1 METEILME
9 NDVKT
14 TSIFLAKNC
23 NTLLTRRGVIS
34 VSYVH
39 IDATSPQR
47 PEATICLEKRF

>member
-14 TSIFLAKNC
+14 TSIFFARNC